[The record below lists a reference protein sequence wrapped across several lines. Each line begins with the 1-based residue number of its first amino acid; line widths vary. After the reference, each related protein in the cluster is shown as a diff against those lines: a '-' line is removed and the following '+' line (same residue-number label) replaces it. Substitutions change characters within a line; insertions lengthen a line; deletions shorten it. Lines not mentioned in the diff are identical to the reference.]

1 MSHWCGLE
9 KQPVYVAPG
18 PVLPRLKASYHGMVR
33 RMEVLG
39 GVLAGRAVAAPY
51 VATAQAEPQVN
62 PTAPRLE
69 TLLAPLRR
77 VWLYWTNLRNV

>member
-1 MSHWCGLE
+1 
-9 KQPVYVAPG
+9 
-18 PVLPRLKASYHGMVR
+18 
-33 RMEVLG
+33 MEVLG
-39 GVLAGRAVAAPY
+39 GVLAGRAVAAPD